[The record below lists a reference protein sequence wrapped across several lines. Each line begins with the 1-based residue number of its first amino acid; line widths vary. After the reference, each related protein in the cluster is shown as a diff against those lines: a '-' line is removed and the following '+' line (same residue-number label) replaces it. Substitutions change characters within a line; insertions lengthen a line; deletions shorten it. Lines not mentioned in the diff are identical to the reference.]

1 MNKTLIATA
10 SATALFAPLAH
21 AQSSVTLYGL
31 IDAGIAYTN
40 NVNGGSQ
47 WRMTT
52 GTINGSRFGLRGT
65 EDLGGG
71 LKALFVLENGFN
83 ANNGALGQDGKL
95 FGRHAYVGLSRS
107 GFGTLTLGRQYDTM
121 VDFVAPL
128 SATAG
133 DFGDT
138 GFAHPFDNDNLNH
151 SVRINNAV
159 KYTSDTI
166 AGFKVG
172 ALYGFSNSTNFA
184 GNRAYS
190 VAASYTNGPLKL
202 AGAYLQMNGT
212 KGSTSASP
220 GATDVAEAKS
230 VSQGG
235 WSVGADRMRTYGGGI
250 SYGFGP
256 ATVGFVYTRSQYDNS
271 GSFGSTGQV
280 AFNNYDVNVRYAVTP
295 AVSPARPTCT
305 RTPACRTP
313 TASTA
318 PIRSGTRSTC
328 KRCTSCRAAP
338 TCTRKRCTSTH
349 RAAATRRSSTR
360 RAAHRAPRTRS
371 SARSAC
377 ARASDRRSA

>member
-1 MNKTLIATA
+1 MKKSLL
-10 SATALFAPLAH
+10 ALVALGAFAGAAH
-21 AQSSVTLYGL
+21 AQSSVTLYGI
-31 IDAGIAYTN
+31 IDEGFIFN
-40 NVNGGSQ
+40 NNAKGGHLYGLSSGVMQ
-47 WRMTT
+47 
-52 GTINGSRFGLRGT
+52 GSRFGLRGT

-235 WSVGADRMRTYGGGI
+235 WSVGADRMRTYGGGV

-295 AVSPARPTCT
+295 AVSFGAAYVYTDASVSNPDSKHGTDPKWHQVDLQAVYKLSR
-305 RTPACRTP
+305 RTDLYAEAMYQHASGRGYQAFINTSGG
-313 TASTA
+313 ASSTA
-318 PIRSGTRSTC
+318 NQIVGTIGM
-328 KRCTSCRAAP
+328 
-338 TCTRKRCTSTH
+338 
-349 RAAATRRSSTR
+349 
-360 RAAHRAPRTRS
+360 RTRF
-371 SARSAC
+371 
-377 ARASDRRSA
+377 

>member
-1 MNKTLIATA
+1 MKKTTATVA
-10 SATALFAPLAH
+10 CSAVLFAPLAH

-40 NVNGGSQ
+40 NVNGGVQ
-47 WRMTT
+47 WRMAT

-71 LKALFVLENGFN
+71 VKALFVLENGFN
-83 ANNGALGQDGKL
+83 ANNGGLGQDGKL
-95 FGRHAYVGLSRS
+95 FGRFAYAGLSRS
-107 GFGTLTLGRQYDTM
+107 GYGTLTLGRQYDTL
-121 VDFVAPL
+121 VDFVGPL

-172 ALYGFSNSTNFA
+172 AMYGFSNSTNFA

-212 KGSTSASP
+212 KGSTSASA
-220 GATDVAEAKS
+220 GATDVVEAKS

-235 WSVGADRMRTYGGGI
+235 WSVGADRMRAYGGGI
-250 SYGFGP
+250 GYVFGP

-280 AFNNYDVNVRYAVTP
+280 AFNNFDVNVRYAVTP
-295 AVSPARPTCT
+295 AVSLGAAYVYTDASVSNPDSRHGTDPKWHQVDLQAVYKLSR
-305 RTPACRTP
+305 RTDVYAEAMFQHASGRGYQAFINTSGG
-313 TASTA
+313 ASSTA
-318 PIRSGTRSTC
+318 NQVVGTIGM
-328 KRCTSCRAAP
+328 
-338 TCTRKRCTSTH
+338 
-349 RAAATRRSSTR
+349 
-360 RAAHRAPRTRS
+360 RTRF
-371 SARSAC
+371 
-377 ARASDRRSA
+377 

>member
-1 MNKTLIATA
+1 MNKTLIAAA

-107 GFGTLTLGRQYDTM
+107 GYGTLTLGRQYDTM

-166 AGFKVG
+166 AGFKVS

-235 WSVGADRMRTYGGGI
+235 WSVGADRMRTYGGGV

-295 AVSPARPTCT
+295 AVSLGAAYVYTDASVSNPDSKHGTDPKWHQVDLQAVYKLSR
-305 RTPACRTP
+305 RTDLYAEAMYQHASGRGYQAFINTSGG
-313 TASTA
+313 ASSTA
-318 PIRSGTRSTC
+318 NQVVGTIGM
-328 KRCTSCRAAP
+328 
-338 TCTRKRCTSTH
+338 
-349 RAAATRRSSTR
+349 
-360 RAAHRAPRTRS
+360 RTRF
-371 SARSAC
+371 
-377 ARASDRRSA
+377 

>member
-1 MNKTLIATA
+1 MKKTLVAAACT
-10 SATALFAPLAH
+10 TALFAPLAH

-40 NVNGGSQ
+40 NAGGASL
-47 WRMTT
+47 WRMTS
-52 GTINGSRFGLRGT
+52 GTINGSRFGLKGS

-83 ANNGALGQDGKL
+83 VNNGALGQDSKL
-95 FGRHAYVGLSRS
+95 FGRHAYVGLSEA
-107 GFGTLTLGRQYDTM
+107 GYGTLTLGRQYDTM

-128 SATAG
+128 SATSG

-172 ALYGFSNSTNFA
+172 ALYGFSNATNF
-184 GNRAYS
+184 GSNRAYS
-190 VAASYTNGPLKL
+190 FAASYTNGPLKV

-230 VSQGG
+230 LSQGG
-235 WSVGADRMRTYGGGI
+235 WSVGADRMRSYGGGL
-250 SYGFGP
+250 SYVFGP
-256 ATVGFVYTRSQYDNS
+256 ATGGFVYTRPQYDNS
-271 GSFGSTGQV
+271 GSFGPTGQV
-280 AFNNYDVNVRYAVTP
+280 AFNNYDLNVGYAGTP
-295 AVSPARPTCT
+295 AVSLGAAYVYTDASVSNPDSKHGTDPKWHQVDLQAVYKLSR
-305 RTPACRTP
+305 RTDLYAEAMYQHASGRGYQAFINTSGG
-313 TASTA
+313 ASTTA
-318 PIRSGTRSTC
+318 NQLVGTIGM
-328 KRCTSCRAAP
+328 
-338 TCTRKRCTSTH
+338 
-349 RAAATRRSSTR
+349 
-360 RAAHRAPRTRS
+360 RTRF
-371 SARSAC
+371 
-377 ARASDRRSA
+377 

>member
-1 MNKTLIATA
+1 MKKTTATFA
-10 SATALFAPLAH
+10 CSAVLFAPFAH

-40 NVNGGSQ
+40 NVNGGAQ
-47 WRMTT
+47 WRMAT

-71 LKALFVLENGFN
+71 VKALFVLENGFN
-83 ANNGALGQDGKL
+83 ANNGGLGQDGKL
-95 FGRHAYVGLSRS
+95 FGRHAYVGLSGS
-107 GFGTLTLGRQYDTM
+107 GYGTLTLGRQYDTM

-128 SATAG
+128 SATSG

-138 GFAHPFDNDNLNH
+138 GFSHPFDNDNLNH

-166 AGFKVG
+166 AGLKVG

-212 KGSTSASP
+212 KGSTSASA
-220 GATDVAEAKS
+220 GATDVVEAKS

-235 WSVGADRMRTYGGGI
+235 WSVGADRMRAYGGGI
-250 SYGFGP
+250 GYVFGP

-280 AFNNYDVNVRYAVTP
+280 AFNNFDVNVRYAVTP
-295 AVSPARPTCT
+295 AVSLGAAYVYTDATVSNPDSRHGTDPKWHQVDLQAVYKLSR
-305 RTPACRTP
+305 RTDVYAEAMYRHASGRGYQAFINTSGG
-313 TASTA
+313 ASSTA
-318 PIRSGTRSTC
+318 NQIVGTIGM
-328 KRCTSCRAAP
+328 
-338 TCTRKRCTSTH
+338 
-349 RAAATRRSSTR
+349 
-360 RAAHRAPRTRS
+360 RTRF
-371 SARSAC
+371 
-377 ARASDRRSA
+377 

>member
-1 MNKTLIATA
+1 MKKTTATVA
-10 SATALFAPLAH
+10 CTAVLFAPLAH

-40 NVNGGSQ
+40 NVNGGAQ
-47 WRMTT
+47 WRMAT

-71 LKALFVLENGFN
+71 VKALFVLENGFN
-83 ANNGALGQDGKL
+83 ANNGGLGQDGKL
-95 FGRHAYVGLSRS
+95 FGRHAYVGLSGS
-107 GFGTLTLGRQYDTM
+107 GYGTLTLGRQYDTL
-121 VDFVAPL
+121 VDFVGPL

-172 ALYGFSNSTNFA
+172 AMYAFSNSTNFA

-212 KGSTSASP
+212 KGSTSASA
-220 GATDVAEAKS
+220 GATDVVEAKS

-235 WSVGADRMRTYGGGI
+235 WSVGADRMRAYGGGI
-250 SYGFGP
+250 GYVFGP
-256 ATVGFVYTRSQYDNS
+256 ATVDFVYTRSQYDNS

-280 AFNNYDVNVRYAVTP
+280 AFNNFDVNVRYAVTP
-295 AVSPARPTCT
+295 AVSLGAAYVYTDATVSNPDSKHGTDPKWHQVDLQAVYKLSR
-305 RTPACRTP
+305 RTDVYAEAMYQHASGRGYQAFINTSGG
-313 TASTA
+313 ASSTA
-318 PIRSGTRSTC
+318 NQIVGTIGM
-328 KRCTSCRAAP
+328 
-338 TCTRKRCTSTH
+338 
-349 RAAATRRSSTR
+349 
-360 RAAHRAPRTRS
+360 RTRF
-371 SARSAC
+371 
-377 ARASDRRSA
+377 

>member
-1 MNKTLIATA
+1 MKKTTATVA
-10 SATALFAPLAH
+10 CTVVLFAPLAH

-40 NVNGGSQ
+40 NAGGAAQ
-47 WRMTT
+47 WRMAT

-71 LKALFVLENGFN
+71 VKALFVLENGFN
-83 ANNGALGQDGKL
+83 ANNGGLGQDGKL
-95 FGRHAYVGLSRS
+95 FGRFAYVGLS
-107 GFGTLTLGRQYDTM
+107 GNGYGTLTLGRQYDTL
-121 VDFVAPL
+121 VDFVGPL

-212 KGSTSASP
+212 KGSTSASA

-235 WSVGADRMRTYGGGI
+235 WSVGADRMRAYGGGI
-250 SYGFGP
+250 GYVFGP

-280 AFNNYDVNVRYAVTP
+280 AFNNFDVNVRYALTP
-295 AVSPARPTCT
+295 AVSLGAAYVYTDASVSNPDSRHGTDPKWHQVDLQAVYKLSR
-305 RTPACRTP
+305 RTDVYAEAMYQHASGRGYQAFINTSGG
-313 TASTA
+313 ASSTA
-318 PIRSGTRSTC
+318 NQIVGTIGM
-328 KRCTSCRAAP
+328 
-338 TCTRKRCTSTH
+338 
-349 RAAATRRSSTR
+349 
-360 RAAHRAPRTRS
+360 RTRF
-371 SARSAC
+371 
-377 ARASDRRSA
+377 